1 MKTLILCHHR
11 RDEDELCDDD
21 TVGMIAT
28 NCENLEHLYIRVS
41 TTNSALKQISSLNQL
56 KTLHI
61 SNRNTVINADN
72 IEEMANNFKKL
83 ETFHVKCKSF
93 DHIKALPGNAQRR
106 IDEMK
111 AAMKSFFQKQKT
123 LKKFTFTCGEMFSLG
138 FLEAIDI
145 CQELEHFNTGNAV
158 SYPLNKAEIEAL
170 SRLPKLKSLTLRMS
184 SEMFRMSSLFGI
196 DVPVFDI
203 SSAFDSFMTNAF
215 FEEMEYLDLSRNED
229 LTIENFGYLSERSF
243 PKLITLDLDF
253 CSNLKLNN
261 GILTKLLSN
270 APRLRRL
277 KLIDVEVGEVS
288 EELFY
293 RLQMK
298 HILVHI
304 KYNVPSSERPP
315 SKSFIKSLSEEME
328 QHEDLFEDFY

>member
-1 MKTLILCHHR
+1 
-11 RDEDELCDDD
+11 
-21 TVGMIAT
+21 
-28 NCENLEHLYIRVS
+28 
-41 TTNSALKQISSLNQL
+41 
-56 KTLHI
+56 
-61 SNRNTVINADN
+61 
-72 IEEMANNFKKL
+72 
-83 ETFHVKCKSF
+83 
-93 DHIKALPGNAQRR
+93 
-106 IDEMK
+106 
-111 AAMKSFFQKQKT
+111 
-123 LKKFTFTCGEMFSLG
+123 
-138 FLEAIDI
+138 
-145 CQELEHFNTGNAV
+145 
-158 SYPLNKAEIEAL
+158 
-170 SRLPKLKSLTLRMS
+170 
-184 SEMFRMSSLFGI
+184 
-196 DVPVFDI
+196 
-203 SSAFDSFMTNAF
+203 MTNAF

-229 LTIENFGYLSERSF
+229 LTIENLGYLSERSF

-288 EELFY
+288 DELFY

>member
-1 MKTLILCHHR
+1 MQTILKKWP
-11 RDEDELCDDD
+11 
-21 TVGMIAT
+21 T
-28 NCENLEHLYIRVS
+28 
-41 TTNSALKQISSLNQL
+41 IS
-56 KTLHI
+56 
-61 SNRNTVINADN
+61 
-72 IEEMANNFKKL
+72 
-83 ETFHVKCKSF
+83 SF
-93 DHIKALPGNAQRR
+93 DHIKALPGIAQRR

-123 LKKFTFTCGEMFSLG
+123 LKKFTFSCGVMFSLG
-138 FLEAIDI
+138 FLEAIDL
-145 CQELEHFNTGNAV
+145 CQELEHFNTGDAV

-229 LTIENFGYLSERSF
+229 LTIENLGYLSKRSF